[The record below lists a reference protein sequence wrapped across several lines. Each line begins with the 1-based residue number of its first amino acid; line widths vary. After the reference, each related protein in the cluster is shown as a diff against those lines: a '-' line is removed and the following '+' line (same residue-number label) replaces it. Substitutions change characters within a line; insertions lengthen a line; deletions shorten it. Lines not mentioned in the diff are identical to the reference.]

1 MVAFFKRPAAEDGL
15 DARIALLSRRTQPLA
30 DPPNPALGPLA
41 PATPDNKRAMPEITR
56 AAVPN
61 IAFVA
66 VPETGPAAPPQ
77 PVPTAVS
84 PNLSEEDRFLLARE
98 ELFARL
104 TAELS
109 PERIS
114 ILSRGELAKVVDAAV
129 QAHFVRNGV
138 ESDPIVRRNLITALI
153 KGLLEA
159 DNTPANADDG
169 GSRRSSNRS
178 AVETAKAQIQPLVL
192 EHMDVAAAAE
202 MPRAVFEAQLTGW
215 VKDLLTETKIQLNFV
230 EQRELVESLIADML
244 GLGPLEPLIEDET
257 VTDIMVNGARQVYV
271 ERRGKLELTGVRFR
285 DDDHVMN
292 VATKIVTRVGR
303 RIDESTPLVDAR
315 LMDGSRVNI
324 IAPPLAIDGPSI
336 SIRKFSKK
344 TITLDTMAQQ
354 ANISPEMATLLKVA
368 ARCRLNIL
376 ISGGTGSGKTTLL
389 NALSRLIDPTE
400 RTVTIEDAA
409 ELQLQQ
415 PHVVRLET
423 RPPNLEGSGEIT
435 MRDLLRN
442 ALRMRPDRIILGEI
456 RGAEA
461 LDVLQAMNTGHD
473 GSMSTIH
480 ANAPREA
487 LTRLENMVGMTGI
500 NLPSKA
506 VRTQIAAAV
515 HLIAQVNRM
524 RDGMSPT
531 SWRWSAWKV
540 TSLPPRNC
548 SPFSSRAKR
557 PTANCAASLSR
568 AGSARIFCRAPNI
581 TGSTAPCS
589 RSSEPCPMPL
599 CSSSSLLS
607 PGFEEWVFLWIWR
620 RRSRLPARLVL
631 HWSFAS
637 SSMRSAKGLATGA
650 SSGVLPGFEIGRK
663 GSFPSS
669 LSPPARWR
677 GSKARRRRLIALPG
691 NGSPAAMCSPT
702 AWLAQGGQSVSG
714 SMR

>member
-1 MVAFFKRPAAEDGL
+1 MVAFFKRPVAEDTL
-15 DARIALLSRRTQPLA
+15 DARIAVLSRRAQPLVNTS
-30 DPPNPALGPLA
+30 DPPVA
-41 PATPDNKRAMPEITR
+41 PPS
-56 AAVPN
+56 
-61 IAFVA
+61 
-66 VPETGPAAPPQ
+66 PAAP
-77 PVPTAVS
+77 VPATGPGIARPAVLEIVPPAAPEIAPAAAPPLPTVVPAS
-84 PNLSEEDRFLLARE
+84 DLSEEDRFLLVRE
-98 ELFARL
+98 ELLARL

-129 QAHFVRNGV
+129 HAYFVRNGV
-138 ESDPIVRRNLITALI
+138 EADPIARRDLITGLI
-153 KGLLEA
+153 KALL
-159 DNTPANADDG
+159 DPAKAAAAEDG
-169 GSRRSSNRS
+169 ASRRSSNRS
-178 AVETAKAQIQPLVL
+178 AVDAAKAQIQPLVL

-271 ERRGKLELTGVRFR
+271 ERRGKLELTGIRFR

-292 VATKIVTRVGR
+292 VATKIVTRIGR

-324 IAPPLAIDGPSI
+324 IVPPLAIDGPSI

-354 ANISPEMATLLKVA
+354 ANISPEMATLLKIA

-500 NLPSKA
+500 NLPSRA

-524 RDGMSPT
+524 RDGV
-531 SWRWSAWKV
+531 RRV
-540 TSLPPRNC
+540 THIIEVVGMEGDVITTQEL
-548 SPFSSRAKR
+548 FSFQFQGETTDGKLR
-557 PTANCAASLSR
+557 
-568 AGSARIFCRAPNI
+568 G
-581 TGSTAPCS
+581 
-589 RSSEPCPMPL
+589 
-599 CSSSSLLS
+599 
-607 PGFEEWVFLWIWR
+607 VF
-620 RRSRLPARLVL
+620 
-631 HWSFAS
+631 
-637 SSMRSAKGLATGA
+637 K
-650 SSGVLPGFEIGRK
+650 SSGIRPFFLPRAEYFGLDRALLEI
-663 GSFPSS
+663 
-669 LSPPARWR
+669 
-677 GSKARRRRLIALPG
+677 
-691 NGSPAAMCSPT
+691 
-702 AWLAQGGQSVSG
+702 V
-714 SMR
+714 

>member
-1 MVAFFKRPAAEDGL
+1 MVAFPKRSAAEDAL
-15 DARIALLSRRTQPLA
+15 DARIAVLSRRAQPSVNA
-30 DPPNPALGPLA
+30 PDPAPL
-41 PATPDNKRAMPEITR
+41 P

-61 IAFVA
+61 I
-66 VPETGPAAPPQ
+66 VPGAAPKTIPGAAMDIARAPQ
-77 PVPTAVS
+77 PASPPTS
-84 PNLSEEDRFLLARE
+84 PAPHDVSEEDRFLLARE
-98 ELFARL
+98 ELLARL
-104 TAELS
+104 IAELT

-114 ILSRGELAKVVDAAV
+114 ILSRSELAKVVDAAV
-129 QAHFVRNGV
+129 QAYFVRNGLDP
-138 ESDPIVRRNLITALI
+138 DPIARRDLITALI
-153 KGLLEA
+153 KGLLEPVKPGA
-159 DNTPANADDG
+159 TTDDG

-178 AVETAKAQIQPLVL
+178 AVESAKAQIQPLVL

-244 GLGPLEPLIEDET
+244 GLGPLEPLIDDET

-354 ANISPEMATLLKVA
+354 ANISLEMATLLKIA

-500 NLPSKA
+500 NLPSRA

-524 RDGMSPT
+524 RDGI
-531 SWRWSAWKV
+531 RRV
-540 TSLPPRNC
+540 THIMEVV
-548 SPFSSRAKR
+548 
-557 PTANCAASLSR
+557 
-568 AGSARIFCRAPNI
+568 GMEGDVI
-581 TGSTAPCS
+581 TTQELFTFQFQGETTDGKL
-589 RSSEPCPMPL
+589 R
-599 CSSSSLLS
+599 
-607 PGFEEWVFLWIWR
+607 GVF
-620 RRSRLPARLVL
+620 
-631 HWSFAS
+631 
-637 SSMRSAKGLATGA
+637 K
-650 SSGVLPGFEIGRK
+650 SSGIRPYFLPRAEYYGLDRALLEI
-663 GSFPSS
+663 
-669 LSPPARWR
+669 
-677 GSKARRRRLIALPG
+677 I
-691 NGSPAAMCSPT
+691 
-702 AWLAQGGQSVSG
+702 
-714 SMR
+714 